1 MEVLALINLGAT
13 LGLVGIIFVVWNK
26 VDKKKLKKF

>member
-1 MEVLALINLGAT
+1 METLALVNLGAT
-13 LGLVGIIFVVWNK
+13 LGLVGIIFGVWSK